1 LIIWFENFDDS
12 KQAKSQFVDKHLE
25 RIDQLDLIHQM
36 WALYRNE
43 KDNFKQVLVLEK
55 IAELQT
61 HFHFRCNSEWRH
73 SSTHI

>member
-36 WALYRNE
+36 WALDRKEN
-43 KDNFKQVLVLEK
+43 DTSKQVLVLEK

-61 HFHFRCNSEWRH
+61 HFHFRCNSE
-73 SSTHI
+73 

>member
-1 LIIWFENFDDS
+1 LIIWFEKFDDS

-36 WALYRNE
+36 WVLYRNE

-61 HFHFRCNSEWRH
+61 HFHFRCNSE
-73 SSTHI
+73 